1 MNELISLII
10 NIILCRHFGT
20 QCWPV
25 WYHTPNYSL
34 LITQWPSACPCII
47 LWKCIFVKFK
57 SILLLGEALLE
68 ENDFDDEDEEE
79 ESDNDDD
86 DEDDDDDEGN
96 VNDPEYNPRQDKL
109 LNKQVHPNEC
119 KQQ

>member
-1 MNELISLII
+1 MFFCKE
-10 NIILCRHFGT
+10 
-20 QCWPV
+20 
-25 WYHTPNYSL
+25 
-34 LITQWPSACPCII
+34 
-47 LWKCIFVKFK
+47 KCIFVNFK
-57 SILLLGEALLE
+57 LFLLLGEALLE
-68 ENDFDDEDEEE
+68 ENDFDDDDEEE

-109 LNKQVHPNEC
+109 LSKQVNPAEC

>member
-1 MNELISLII
+1 M
-10 NIILCRHFGT
+10 
-20 QCWPV
+20 
-25 WYHTPNYSL
+25 
-34 LITQWPSACPCII
+34 
-47 LWKCIFVKFK
+47 
-57 SILLLGEALLE
+57 E
-68 ENDFDDEDEEE
+68 ENDFDDEDEE

-109 LNKQVHPNEC
+109 MSKQVNPSEC